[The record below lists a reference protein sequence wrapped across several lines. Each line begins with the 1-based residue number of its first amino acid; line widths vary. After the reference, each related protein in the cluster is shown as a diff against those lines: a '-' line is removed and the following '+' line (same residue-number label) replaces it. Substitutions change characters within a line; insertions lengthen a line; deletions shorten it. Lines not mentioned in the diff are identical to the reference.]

1 MSMRRRLLLSAS
13 LIVLVAPTVASARQ
27 SSPSAG
33 DVSAVGEIVVTAR
46 RREERLAD
54 VPAAASVLDAKV
66 LGDRGRPAGTGDLLA
81 GQPSVRFN
89 NLTSAVTSEI
99 SMRASSTARATNGD
113 PSVGLY
119 RNGAYVGGGGIGGR
133 NFTRL
138 DLFDI
143 ERVEVLRGTQGA
155 LYGRNAVGGAIN
167 IVSAKPSFTDGGWAS
182 ARYGVNNQSA
192 QLQGALNYAVTDEVA
207 FRIGADYVHQDKGF
221 FYNPNND
228 VYFDQQKGLGLRAQ
242 ARFARGPAD
251 IDLTVETQ
259 RLITPAITFQVYIPA
274 GTPGFP
280 GGYIQDNRRY
290 PWNQAPNA
298 KQNVNAAT
306 LASEW
311 DLGWGRL
318 SATSMIRT
326 RESSYSL
333 DSDGLDPPALAAAKA
348 AGQVG
353 LATPV
358 DPNAAAYVSDRT
370 TTASQDLH
378 LNGAALG
385 ARLNWLFGVEA
396 MRLKSRYAVTLGRT
410 PTAANPSTGSYAPST
425 IHYDSI
431 AAYGSLSYDLTAKL
445 NAVGELRYTR
455 DDKSIRARFYDRG
468 TGEPL
473 GGAARVIDA
482 KSEPDNASYNFTLA
496 YKIAP
501 RVLAY
506 GKVGASYRAGGFNT
520 NLGDSRQPTPIQA
533 SYDDETSTSYEIGV
547 KGAPVRAVY
556 FAVAGYRTNLDGLIA
571 QIDNGCA
578 IGNPACPVAATTFLT
593 NAGKATSWGVEGEIT
608 GRARLAGGDVR
619 VGLTGSRQGGEV
631 KSGRYA
637 GVSLPQTPDWLASI
651 DLTYRHP
658 LAGGSTGFANLLYNA
673 QWGGSQELTKTSV
686 PLDDFQTINARVGVE
701 LKGVQLTAFATNL
714 TNSVFIVQRDSS
726 IRRYSQPRVYGVEL
740 RYAW

>member
-1 MSMRRRLLLSAS
+1 MSARRRLLFSAS
-13 LIVLVAPTVASARQ
+13 LIALVTPGLAGARQVAPVSE
-27 SSPSAG
+27 
-33 DVSAVGEIVVTAR
+33 VSAVGEVVVTAR

-54 VPAAASVLDAKV
+54 VPAAASVLDANV

-133 NFTRL
+133 NFSRL

-182 ARYGVNNQSA
+182 ARYGVNNQSL
-192 QLQGALNYAVTDEVA
+192 QLQGAVNYAATDEVA

-221 FYNPNND
+221 FYNPNNN

-251 IDLTVETQ
+251 VNLTVETQ
-259 RLITPAITFQVYIPA
+259 QLTTPAITFQVYIPA

-290 PWNQAPNA
+290 PWNQAPSA

-306 LASEW
+306 LNSDW
-311 DLGWGRL
+311 DLGWGKL
-318 SATSMIRT
+318 SASSMIRT

-333 DSDGLDPPALAAAKA
+333 DADGLDAPSLAAAKA

-353 LATPV
+353 AATPV
-358 DPNAAAYVSDRT
+358 DVNSAAYVSDRT
-370 TTASQDLH
+370 TTASQDFH
-378 LNGAALG
+378 LSGAA
-385 ARLNWLFGVEA
+385 AEERLNWLLGVEA
-396 MRLKSRYAVTLGRT
+396 MTLKSRYAVTMGRT
-410 PTAANPSTGSYAPST
+410 PTLTNPSTGSYAPST
-425 IHYDSI
+425 IKYNSV
-431 AAYGSLSYDLTAKL
+431 AAYGSLGYDLSARL
-445 NAVGELRYTR
+445 NLAGELRYTK
-455 DDKSIRARFYDRG
+455 DDKSIQARLYDRA
-468 TGEPL
+468 TGAAL

-482 KSEPDNASYNFTLA
+482 TSQPDNASYNLTLS
-496 YKIAP
+496 YKIAAG
-501 RVLAY
+501 VLAY
-506 GKVGASYRAGGFNT
+506 GKVGTSYRAGGFNT
-520 NLGDSRQPTPIQA
+520 NLGDPRQPTPIQA
-533 SYDDETSTSYEIGV
+533 SYDDETSTSYEVGL
-547 KGAPVRAVY
+547 KGSPSRAVY
-556 FAVAGYRTNLDGLIA
+556 FALAGYRTNLDGLIA

-593 NAGKATSWGVEGEIT
+593 NAGKATSWGVEGEVT
-608 GRARLAGGDVR
+608 GRLRVAGGDAR
-619 VGLTGSRQGGEV
+619 VGLTASRQGGEV
-631 KSGRYA
+631 KSGRYI
-637 GVSLPQTPDWLASI
+637 GVSLPQVPDWLASV

-658 LAGGSTGFANLLYNA
+658 LVGDSTAFANLFYNA

-686 PLDDFQTINARVGVE
+686 PLEDFQTINARLGVE
-701 LKGVQLTAFATNL
+701 VKSVQLTAFATNL
-714 TNSVFIVQRDSS
+714 TNRVFIVQRDAS

-740 RYAW
+740 RYRW